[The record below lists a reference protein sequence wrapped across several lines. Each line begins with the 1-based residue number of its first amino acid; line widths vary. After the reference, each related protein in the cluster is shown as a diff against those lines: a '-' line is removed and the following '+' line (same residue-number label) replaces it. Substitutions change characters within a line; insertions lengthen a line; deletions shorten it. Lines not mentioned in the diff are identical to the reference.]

1 MTKNQNLKK
10 NDNSGIS
17 KTFMDSGFVFNKS
30 STRII
35 ILVEYLY
42 NTFYSEIHYFY

>member
-10 NDNSGIS
+10 NHNSGIS
-17 KTFMDSGFVFNKS
+17 KKTFIDSAFVFNKS
-30 STRII
+30 STRIPGI

-42 NTFYSEIHYFY
+42 NTI